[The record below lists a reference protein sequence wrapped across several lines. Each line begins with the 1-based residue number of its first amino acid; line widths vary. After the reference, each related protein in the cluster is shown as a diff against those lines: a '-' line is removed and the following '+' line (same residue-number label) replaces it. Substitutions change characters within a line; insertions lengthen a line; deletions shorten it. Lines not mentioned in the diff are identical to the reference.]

1 MTMQITRL
9 KGPERTVSR
18 ACLGTMTFGGQT
30 NQAAATRM
38 VDLCLDR
45 GVTFFD
51 TANVYNGGESERI
64 LGEALGTRRPHVII
78 GTKVGMRVG
87 DHPAGLSRSLV
98 VKAVDDS
105 LRRLATDYVDIC
117 YLHAP
122 DPSTPVGET
131 LEALDCLVREGKVRY
146 PATSNFAAWQICHLL
161 SLAEKRGYQPALAAQ
176 PMYNLLARRIED
188 EFLPFCIEFGL
199 AVIAYNPLAG
209 GLLTGKHQ
217 PAAPLP
223 STRFDGNQAYLDRY
237 WHRANFEAITQLAG
251 IARSAGRSL
260 VSLALN
266 WLLHHTVTDCVILG
280 ASRIEQLEEN
290 LRALEDGA
298 LDEAA
303 VAGCEQVWASL
314 KGPSPKYNR

>member
-1 MTMQITRL
+1 MTMQTTRL
-9 KGPERTVSR
+9 KGTELTVSR

-30 NQAAATRM
+30 DRAAAAHM

-64 LGEALGTRRPHVII
+64 LGEVLGARRPRVIV

-98 VKAVDDS
+98 LRAVEDS

-131 LEALDCLVREGKVRY
+131 LEALHCLVRDGKVRY
-146 PATSNFAAWQICHLL
+146 PATSNFAAWQICHML
-161 SLAEKRGYQPALAAQ
+161 SLAEKRGYQPALLTQ

-188 EFLPFCIEFGL
+188 EFLPFCAEFGL

-223 STRFDGNQAYLDRY
+223 STRFDGNQTYLDRY
-237 WHRANFEAITQLAG
+237 WHKGNFEAILKLAA
-251 IARSAGRSL
+251 IASTAGRTL

-266 WLLHHTVTDCVILG
+266 WLLHHTVTDCAILG
-280 ASRIEQLEEN
+280 ASRVDQLEEN

-298 LDEAA
+298 LDQAA
-303 VAGCEQVWASL
+303 VAACDEVWASL